1 MFIRLTQQPIFDHK
15 INTIIIITVQLE
27 IQALYNFINQN
38 GCHVFYI
45 NVSFLSHQFS
55 ALPKKSIYLYSLGSK
70 LSGKVHKNEYPYRTF

>member
-1 MFIRLTQQPIFDHK
+1 MGVMF
-15 INTIIIITVQLE
+15 
-27 IQALYNFINQN
+27 
-38 GCHVFYI
+38 FYI